1 MYKRQVLE
9 IKRPRKR
16 RYPLSD
22 IVKKVNQNGLTK
34 VEVDTLEWCNK
45 SKINK
50 VKQSRSEKS
59 YTIRFKVGEM
69 GKEEDI
75 IRAIQSLSGQTI
87 EQETPKRVSHRRAA
101 KIRKRKLV
109 SIDNVQIEEEE
120 VQVTLRCEAGT
131 YVKEL
136 VHSDDGRT
144 NPSVQS
150 AIGSNCEVIW
160 LDVEEIHAE

>member
-1 MYKRQVLE
+1 
-9 IKRPRKR
+9 
-16 RYPLSD
+16 
-22 IVKKVNQNGLTK
+22 
-34 VEVDTLEWCNK
+34 
-45 SKINK
+45 
-50 VKQSRSEKS
+50 
-59 YTIRFKVGEM
+59 M

-75 IRAIQSLSGQTI
+75 IGAIQSLSGQTI